1 MIELLTSM
9 WVYLAGAGVIGLIL
23 GWSVRGAFIPRAKTV
38 NVTSMPVVAPSLSA
52 EQAELVDN
60 ASQTKEALSAAQS
73 RLTEMDRVVTT
84 LKSQLEAA
92 QARMADQA
100 DQLAAAKAAEPAPVM
115 SEALATPV
123 QSSEDAEK
131 ADWMMAYYKARIA
144 FLESA
149 KPVVQAEVEP
159 ELQIVEV
166 ERVETPAEADAKAAA
181 IWKQRYLESR
191 VRVLERQLAEANDAP
206 EEPAAPAE
214 PEVDVD
220 GLKAEV
226 FSLTDK
232 LRAAETVA
240 ARAGTLE
247 EEVTRLSSEL
257 HSAKAISETEV
268 EADEDDV
275 EDAEPSGEAVSMAKL
290 SWQNRYLKARVNHL
304 ENASPASAP
313 VVSSPSSQAVEQI
326 DALREQVRTLKTE
339 LSRIGAGNGDAEQ
352 ELAKLRWRN
361 RYLEGRLKY
370 LEAATLD
377 ADIEADDEIIVAEV
391 GPDIETP
398 DTMTEDEP
406 DNVLAFIPPV
416 PETAEVEEVRPPS
429 LDAPEGEAD
438 DLRKIGGIGPKIEGI
453 LNQLGIFH
461 YRQIAAW
468 TKSEEAWIDS
478 YLRFQGR
485 VMREKWIEQAADLAA
500 SKDS

>member
-38 NVTSMPVVAPSLSA
+38 SVTSMPVVAPSLSA
-52 EQAELVDN
+52 EQAELLDE
-60 ASQTKEALSAAQS
+60 AGQTREALTASQS
-73 RLTEMDRVVTT
+73 RLSEMDRIVAN

-100 DQLAAAKAAEPAPVM
+100 DQLAAAKAAEPAPMM
-115 SEALATPV
+115 SAPTAAPA
-123 QSSEDAEK
+123 QPSEDAEK
-131 ADWMMAYYKARIA
+131 TAWMMAYYKARIA
-144 FLESA
+144 FVESA
-149 KPVVQAEVEP
+149 KPADSAPVEP

-181 IWKQRYLESR
+181 VWKQRYLESR
-191 VRVLERQLAEANDAP
+191 VRFLEGQLVDAKGTP
-206 EEPAAPAE
+206 EEASAPVE

-232 LRAAETVA
+232 LRSAESVA
-240 ARAGTLE
+240 ARAGSLE

-257 HSAKAISETEV
+257 DTVKTTSEPEV
-268 EADEDDV
+268 EAEEEDK
-275 EDAEPSGEAVSMAKL
+275 DAEPSGEAVSMAKL

-313 VVSSPSSQAVEQI
+313 VVSTPSSQAVEQI

-391 GPDIETP
+391 GPDLETP
-398 DTMTEDEP
+398 DTMTDDEP

-416 PETAEVEEVRPPS
+416 PETADVEEVRPPS
-429 LDAPEGEAD
+429 LDAPEGDAD

-485 VMREKWIEQAADLAA
+485 VMREKWIEQAADLASA
-500 SKDS
+500 KDS